1 MSASWHSF
9 KDLDEAAGLPKGE
22 AFRAFRRLERFWLQD
37 RDYRLLQANADAAEI
52 AELKHS
58 GRVYRSSANVVL
70 LAPAR
75 AEELLAI
82 LRNTARAETQ
92 DGAQAQQ

>member
-1 MSASWHSF
+1 MSTDWPSF
-9 KDLDEAAGLPKGE
+9 KELDEAASLPKGE

-37 RDYRLLQANADAAEI
+37 RDYRLLQAYADAAEI

-58 GRVYRSSANVVL
+58 GRVYRGSANVVL

-82 LRNTARAETQ
+82 LRNTALTQ
-92 DGAQAQQ
+92 TPAGAQAQQ